1 MRYKKRG
8 TYQNLEEYIYAK
20 TGWHGSKRYQDFY
33 HLEGLVYAAD
43 RIMHAVKTREHIEIH
58 TDYDADGVGAAA
70 EIILILR
77 KLGAKNYKVT
87 VPRRF
92 SDGYGLQERHV
103 SQMRGGL
110 LITIDNGISA
120 ILAIQKAKANNM
132 DVIVLDHH
140 LALVHQGE
148 IILPNADI
156 IIDPA
161 ALPYGNDFVGYCGAG
176 LVNCLGRYLFP
187 NDREFQA
194 KLASIAAVS
203 TIADNVPLLEDNCRI
218 VQEGLWAINHNMA
231 TAGLQAVMRLNEL
244 AGHVTSEDLAYCV
257 APIFNAPGRLYDKGA
272 LLSAA
277 TMFTENQEKAEAYA
291 AQISAANEQRKQ
303 VTKQIMD
310 HLDYDADQ
318 MINIIRVNEH
328 IPGILGLIAGRIAEN
343 TKKPTFVYCIHNGIA
358 TGSARTD
365 DGNNV
370 KAMLDSVQGMLIKYG
385 GHVAA
390 AGFSFYQYNELQIIQ
405 ALRGYPVTPYQEE
418 YFYDLD
424 IKPEDSVD
432 LLHRMSILEPFGKEV
447 ERPVFRMECRFE
459 GKSFWKPMGNGEH
472 ISFKLGELKAA
483 GFYMRDAFKQA
494 GYPDHIVFY
503 GDLNWN
509 WYKGNPYPN
518 FRIQDFE
525 TVI

>member
-140 LALVHQGE
+140 LAPVHQGE

-161 ALPYGNDFVGYCGAG
+161 ALPYDCF
-176 LVNCLGRYLFP
+176 LLGTL
-187 NDREFQA
+187 
-194 KLASIAAVS
+194 
-203 TIADNVPLLEDNCRI
+203 
-218 VQEGLWAINHNMA
+218 
-231 TAGLQAVMRLNEL
+231 
-244 AGHVTSEDLAYCV
+244 
-257 APIFNAPGRLYDKGA
+257 
-272 LLSAA
+272 
-277 TMFTENQEKAEAYA
+277 
-291 AQISAANEQRKQ
+291 
-303 VTKQIMD
+303 
-310 HLDYDADQ
+310 
-318 MINIIRVNEH
+318 
-328 IPGILGLIAGRIAEN
+328 
-343 TKKPTFVYCIHNGIA
+343 
-358 TGSARTD
+358 
-365 DGNNV
+365 
-370 KAMLDSVQGMLIKYG
+370 
-385 GHVAA
+385 
-390 AGFSFYQYNELQIIQ
+390 
-405 ALRGYPVTPYQEE
+405 
-418 YFYDLD
+418 
-424 IKPEDSVD
+424 
-432 LLHRMSILEPFGKEV
+432 
-447 ERPVFRMECRFE
+447 
-459 GKSFWKPMGNGEH
+459 
-472 ISFKLGELKAA
+472 
-483 GFYMRDAFKQA
+483 
-494 GYPDHIVFY
+494 
-503 GDLNWN
+503 
-509 WYKGNPYPN
+509 
-518 FRIQDFE
+518 
-525 TVI
+525 